1 MPLDFLESASAVLL
15 DIRCRYAI
23 RYFNNFMTIDNMSR
37 IKTAF
42 NATSL
47 RQYFVEF
54 LGTLLFVFMATGV
67 VVSTTYV
74 GGMNSGAIVA
84 IGLGFGFSLAAMIF
98 AAANYSGG
106 HINPAVTAAF
116 MVTNDIHFLKGIFY
130 ILSQLAG
137 AMVGSAL
144 LRATTPEVGK
154 LDIYLNIWPTFV
166 MILIPFVVSLES
178 CQLGRNEN

>member
-1 MPLDFLESASAVLL
+1 
-15 DIRCRYAI
+15 
-23 RYFNNFMTIDNMSR
+23 MSR
-37 IKTAF
+37 IRNAFDATA
-42 NATSL
+42 L

-67 VVSTTYV
+67 VLSTTYA

-106 HINPAVTAAF
+106 HLNPAVTAAF
-116 MVTNDIHFLKGIFY
+116 IATNDIQFLKGIFY

-154 LDIYLNIWPTFV
+154 LAIICTIIAKFL
-166 MILIPFVVSLES
+166 ILTISITQRGE
-178 CQLGRNEN
+178 QQA